1 MTICDIKDGGHFIIK
16 NLTAIGEIRRR
27 LTDMGFIRGTQG
39 MVLREALLKDPIE
52 LFLKGY
58 RVSVRRAEAQQIHV
72 EELK

>member
-1 MTICDIKDGGHFIIK
+1 
-16 NLTAIGEIRRR
+16 
-27 LTDMGFIRGTQG
+27 MGFIRGTQG
-39 MVLREALLKDPIE
+39 MVLREALMKDPIE